1 MLLGSSSFACCFALQ
16 LRLEIQVSCGSP
28 TRLILHS
35 SYWLCMHVL
44 LACLVCA
51 KTVIM
56 CIMYHCGI
64 APDCTQCVLTGVPV
78 PNAQALWLSNRMQ
91 PAETAAWHRHWQLDT
106 LLTPS
111 AAVVMLSVLH
121 AQRMHTS
128 LPLVNRYRLQLLVGT
143 LSDWCHGNQGFCFL
157 HMRITCFARLL
168 GLSSSFCACL
178 STCVRKW
185 HPNMR
190 CTTAQHA
197 PTTAYSVEACVRTQS
212 KQHQTHHTSAPKSH
226 SSIPPAL
233 HQTHCTYRST

>member
-1 MLLGSSSFACCFALQ
+1 
-16 LRLEIQVSCGSP
+16 
-28 TRLILHS
+28 
-35 SYWLCMHVL
+35 MHVL

-56 CIMYHCGI
+56 CITYHCGI
-64 APDCTQCVLTGVPV
+64 AADCTQCVLTGVPV

-143 LSDWCHGNQGFCFL
+143 LSD
-157 HMRITCFARLL
+157 
-168 GLSSSFCACL
+168 
-178 STCVRKW
+178 
-185 HPNMR
+185 
-190 CTTAQHA
+190 
-197 PTTAYSVEACVRTQS
+197 
-212 KQHQTHHTSAPKSH
+212 
-226 SSIPPAL
+226 
-233 HQTHCTYRST
+233 